1 MAIASSFTDRIN
13 IISALLL
20 FVCVA
25 NFVNCSFYDDEQ
37 QTEKYTEAV
46 LNITFCGRLGEK
58 CKIKPFDG
66 KGKFGSNSPK
76 RNEKGW
82 LYTLMG
88 NNVNGCNIFN
98 VAVDRKPWIA
108 LIKRGVC
115 NFKDKII
122 NARNHNA
129 TAIVIYDNKDSDEVV
144 QMSHVGADRI
154 VAVSIK
160 RNLGV
165 ELADALVNRTK
176 AVYVEIS
183 VGETISKKRWQVNP
197 TSVLFVSVSFIVL
210 MVISLAWLVFYYVQ
224 RFRYVHARDKTEKRL
239 TSAAKKAIAK
249 LPTRTVNKKTE
260 DDESDNCAVCLD
272 GYKAGDVVRILPC
285 QHEFH
290 KLCIDPWL
298 VEHRTCPMCKLNI
311 LKELGLPS
319 VEESR
324 TLAVE
329 VGTSELPDEDH
340 RTAADNPGVVMN
352 EIEPSVSE
360 RRPSSDGSESSSV
373 SESGRVL
380 RVSAEVNWERDS
392 SSSTSNLVEIP

>member
-1 MAIASSFTDRIN
+1 MVTCPSLRKLIN
-13 IISALLL
+13 PLFLL
-20 FVCVA
+20 
-25 NFVNCSFYDDEQ
+25 Q
-37 QTEKYTEAV
+37 Q
-46 LNITFCGRLGEK
+46 
-58 CKIKPFDG
+58 
-66 KGKFGSNSPK
+66 
-76 RNEKGW
+76 
-82 LYTLMG
+82 
-88 NNVNGCNIFN
+88 
-98 VAVDRKPWIA
+98 
-108 LIKRGVC
+108 
-115 NFKDKII
+115 
-122 NARNHNA
+122 
-129 TAIVIYDNKDSDEVV
+129 
-144 QMSHVGADRI
+144 
-154 VAVSIK
+154 
-160 RNLGV
+160 
-165 ELADALVNRTK
+165 
-176 AVYVEIS
+176 
-183 VGETISKKRWQVNP
+183 
-197 TSVLFVSVSFIVL
+197 
-210 MVISLAWLVFYYVQ
+210 
-224 RFRYVHARDKTEKRL
+224 KRL